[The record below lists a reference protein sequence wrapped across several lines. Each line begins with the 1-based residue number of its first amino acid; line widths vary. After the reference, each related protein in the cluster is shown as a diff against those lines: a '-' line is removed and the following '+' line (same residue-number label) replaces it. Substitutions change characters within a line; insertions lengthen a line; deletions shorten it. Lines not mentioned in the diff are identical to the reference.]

1 MFPHAHAYATKEITG
16 RSDSLLIYGS
26 ILPDIAIT
34 KILEWNAISTKAE
47 DFRNWLISKDN
58 AYIDLGLGMM
68 LHEFPFGID
77 RFTHT
82 SYKGNQGY
90 AIEKSKLLIKDVA
103 FCLDVTLDQAGV
115 FAHRL
120 IELGVEFLVI
130 KDNPWVVELVRT
142 SVNTVD
148 MKIIAQYFSQYYGTK
163 EDDTN
168 KAFTAYHQALL
179 EPDYCTI
186 DGIVETRDSMVRDLF
201 GISIDKDK
209 TRAVIIKSVEVVAP
223 DYKDFIS
230 YAIEMCKNDIEN
242 YI

>member
-1 MFPHAHAYATKEITG
+1 MFPHTHAYATKEITG

-58 AYIDLGLGMM
+58 AYVDLGLGMM
-68 LHEFPFGID
+68 LHEFPCGID

-90 AIEKSKLLIKDVA
+90 AIENSKFLIKDVA
-103 FCLDVTLDQAGV
+103 FCFDVTLDHASF

-120 IELGVEFLVI
+120 IELGVELLVI

-148 MKIIAQYFSQYYGTK
+148 MKKIAQYFSQYYGTK
-163 EDDTN
+163 EDDTD
-168 KAFTAYHQALL
+168 KAITAYNQALL

-186 DGIVETRDSMVRDLF
+186 EGVVETKDSMVRQLF

-209 TRAVIIKSVEVVAP
+209 TRAVIKKSVEVVEP

-230 YAIEMCKNDIEN
+230 YTIEMCKNDIEN